1 MKLKTDAD
9 IERIAKA
16 IETDAGQSIS
26 TIRDAL
32 AEVRD
37 GNIGATYTKEQL
49 IVRAARTKTELSQTD
64 FAEAINTPT
73 RTLQEWEQGRATP
86 PGVALKLCELVL
98 SEPDLLRA

>member
-1 MKLKTDAD
+1 M
-9 IERIAKA
+9 
-16 IETDAGQSIS
+16 DAGQSIN

-32 AEVRD
+32 SEVRD
-37 GNIGATYTKEQL
+37 GNVGATYTKEQL
-49 IVRAARTKTELSQTD
+49 IVRATRAKTELSQAE
-64 FAEAINTPT
+64 FAEAINTPA

>member
-16 IETDAGQSIS
+16 IEMDAGQSIS

-32 AEVRD
+32 SEVRD
-37 GNIGATYTKEQL
+37 GNVGATYTKEQL
-49 IVRAARTKTELSQTD
+49 IVRATRAKTELSQAE
-64 FAEAINTPT
+64 FAEAINTPA

-86 PGVALKLCELVL
+86 QGW
-98 SEPDLLRA
+98 R